1 VINTIEYLYQD
12 LLRFIEAHF
21 PYISPF
27 WGWLG
32 EGLLLVAV
40 CLAIGWAF
48 STVRPFAGAVI
59 MAVIV
64 GLMGYW
70 RGEHDQQSHDDSVK

>member
-1 VINTIEYLYQD
+1 MISTIEYLYQD
-12 LLRFIEAHF
+12 LLAFIAHHF

-32 EGLLLVAV
+32 EGVLVVAI

-48 STVRPFAGAVI
+48 SSMRPFVGAVI
-59 MAVIV
+59 MAVIA

-70 RGEHDQQSHDDSVK
+70 RGEHDRERHDERPD